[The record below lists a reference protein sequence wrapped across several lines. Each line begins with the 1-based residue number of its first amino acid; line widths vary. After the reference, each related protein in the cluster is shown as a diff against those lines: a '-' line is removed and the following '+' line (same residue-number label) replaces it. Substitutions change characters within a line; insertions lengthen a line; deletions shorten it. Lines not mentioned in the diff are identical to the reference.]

1 VKAALDR
8 LVDDTCADEL
18 ILTTET
24 DQHADRLDSYRR
36 VAGIASTIEVTP
48 CLVVEA

>member
-1 VKAALDR
+1 MKAGLDR

-18 ILTTET
+18 IVITDT

-36 VAGIASTIEVTP
+36 VAGIASKIEVTP
-48 CLVVEA
+48 CLEVRA